1 VADEEPLNVN
11 VFMPFVC
18 ASDKTIAAQDEA
30 RVGKVSR
37 WLWDCILPTLTEE
50 VLHNTHVVFFFF
62 LSGESMCVI
71 FSM

>member
-1 VADEEPLNVN
+1 VN

-50 VLHNTHVVFFFF
+50 VLKIHFTYISHKYFFSF
-62 LSGESMCVI
+62 L
-71 FSM
+71 F